1 MPGTDQLYCPE
12 CNGADLGWDVVR
24 MHYGNMYESTETGNR
39 YGEMYDYGEATRD
52 SDEVLCMSCHE
63 VFSIDDLVAG
73 SQETL
78 DDA

>member
-12 CNGADLGWDVVR
+12 CNEADFGWNTMG
-24 MHYGNMYESTETGNR
+24 MHYGNMYEREQTENR
-39 YGEMYDYGEATRD
+39 FGEMYDQGERRRAG
-52 SDEVLCMSCHE
+52 DEVLCLECHE
-63 VFSIDDLVAG
+63 FLHIDDLVTR